1 MGNPW
6 GNVNNEKRPK
16 GNVLDMKIYVALT
29 LLHAPDLLNMLLND
43 HLTSSDPLQSKFCT
57 EFPTCHKKYIKG
69 PGINLGC
76 F

>member
-6 GNVNNEKRPK
+6 GNLNNEKRPK
-16 GNVLDMKIYVALT
+16 GNFLVMRIYVALT
-29 LLHAPDLLNMLLND
+29 LLHAPDPLNMLLND
-43 HLTSSDPLQSKFCT
+43 HLTSSDPLQSKFL
-57 EFPTCHKKYIKG
+57 HRISYIPLEIYKG